1 MSTPLM
7 DVARALPVGK
17 SELVQAAIH
26 LLDVMAY
33 HRAGGAA
40 LVVAMEMPKAIAE
53 LQTAL
58 AGEGVEPGAL
68 KDRMTWIEL
77 NAVCGAGLYPVEG
90 RA

>member
-1 MSTPLM
+1 MPTPLM
-7 DVARALPVGK
+7 NAARALPDGK
-17 SELVQAAIH
+17 PPLVQAAIH

-58 AGEGVEPGAL
+58 AGEGVDPGAL
-68 KDRMTWIEL
+68 KDRMTWVEL
-77 NAVCGAGLYPVEG
+77 SAGRGAGLYPLEA
-90 RA
+90 RT